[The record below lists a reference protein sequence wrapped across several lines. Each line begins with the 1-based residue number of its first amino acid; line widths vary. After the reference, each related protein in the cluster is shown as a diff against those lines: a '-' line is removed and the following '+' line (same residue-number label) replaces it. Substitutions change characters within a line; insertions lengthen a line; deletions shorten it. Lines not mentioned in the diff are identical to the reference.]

1 MQNSFRNI
9 FNSFPVMANIN
20 LEATTSTEEYFL
32 GESRY
37 N

>member
-9 FNSFPVMANIN
+9 LNSFPVMANMN
-20 LEATTSTEEYFL
+20 LEATTSTEEYFP

-37 N
+37 D